1 MKYPTYQI
9 NLPAEVRLDQ
19 TLSAHARLLYGEIKA
34 LCDQQGYCWASNQ
47 YLARLYGVQKETVS
61 VWLRQ
66 LRRSGWIIIQV
77 DVSQGNLRKIYLT
90 QPANAATPSNEKS
103 QREAG
108 ETTRALTSTSLPSYD
123 TVCPK
128 SPALLN
134 RNIIDKND
142 RVDSTPL
149 TILSIA
155 EEDKNEG
162 NKWGRDGISTPSKT
176 RATTDTV
183 SVENSTEVVSNQK
196 PSSTMPSPPF
206 RSPPL
211 PIDKGK
217 GKDMLSKPTVLEVT
231 TYMQGQTEL
240 CSNASVAKAQASRFI
255 NYYQS
260 NGWKVGRHPMQD
272 WQAAARNWLLNTQ
285 QYETAQRSYAP
296 KSFVNPIKENGE
308 RPMDYSIPL

>member
-9 NLPAEVRLDQ
+9 NLPAQIRLDR

-66 LRRSGWIIIQV
+66 LRRGGWIEIQL
-77 DVSQGNLRKIYLT
+77 DTSQGNLRKIYLT
-90 QPANAATPSNEKS
+90 QLKNVATPSNEKS
-103 QREAG
+103 QGGVG
-108 ETTRALTSTSLPSYD
+108 ETTRGLMNTSPPSCD
-123 TVCPK
+123 SIGAKP
-128 SPALLN
+128 PALLSSI
-134 RNIIDKND
+134 IIDKND

-149 TILSIA
+149 TILSVS
-155 EEDKNEG
+155 EERE
-162 NKWGRDGISTPSKT
+162 SKEKKGSSDVT
-176 RATTDTV
+176 
-183 SVENSTEVVSNQK
+183 SEK
-196 PSSTMPSPPF
+196 PPPPF

-211 PIDKGK
+211 PRNNDIGRENFT
-217 GKDMLSKPTVLEVT
+217 KPMVQEVEA
-231 TYMQGQTEL
+231 YMQQQTEL
-240 CSNASVAKAQASRFI
+240 CPNASVAKVQASRFV

-272 WQAAARNWLLNTQ
+272 WQAAARNWLFNLQ
-285 QYETAQRSYAP
+285 DYEKTQRSYP
-296 KSFVNPIKENGE
+296 QKSFANPTEESSE